1 MTIELRA
8 EELEL
13 ARYIRRGDT
22 VVWAQGAAEPL
33 TLSETL
39 VAQRHAIGPIT
50 LFLGPGYSDTL
61 APEHHSR
68 FCPTCGSRL
77 EDSRCKLI
85 CRHCGFFLSCAD
97 FY

>member
-1 MTIELRA
+1 MPPVASTA
-8 EELEL
+8 TPQAVEEESVCALES
-13 ARYIRRGDT
+13 R
-22 VVWAQGAAEPL
+22 
-33 TLSETL
+33 SE
-39 VAQRHAIGPIT
+39 
-50 LFLGPGYSDTL
+50 
-61 APEHHSR
+61 EHHSR